1 MNNPS
6 GQSEANKANYAAK
19 HSEKEILEGL
29 SRILSSDLFTRSF
42 VLSNF
47 LKFIVEET
55 LEGRRDGLKE
65 YTIGVSALGKPDDF
79 NPQSDAIVRIHAGR
93 LRRLLNEYY
102 LGPGK
107 DEPIVIEV
115 IKGTYAPV
123 FRANIPKKPDSKP
136 TEKPTTAS
144 ATISRSK
151 LTLAVLPFRN
161 LCAENE
167 YQFFV
172 DGFGEE
178 LTRIFS
184 SFADIDIVS
193 HHSTR
198 RYASEPT
205 DMRIIGN
212 ELGAHYLIS
221 GSVRRSTEKIRV
233 SIGLTET
240 LNGVQIWSKD
250 YIHDLD
256 ADKIMD
262 IQDQID
268 DDVFAVLGG
277 HYGFIVKD
285 AVSSGFDH
293 QKLDIASFDAIAW
306 NYYAQTAHSKEAC
319 ASTRVALEKVIENDP
334 KNYMC
339 LVMLGDLYLYSNS
352 LGYPTIENPIE
363 EAHKIIKKAV
373 GIAPLSQ
380 YANMILGW
388 SHIHLGQKK
397 EAIKILNYS
406 LTLAPASSSVNG
418 TLGFAYACV
427 GEYKRAL
434 VMLTK
439 SLELTPYCPWW
450 YYLGFYFVHFN
461 DQNYRE
467 ALEVAYK
474 IDTSDDVF
482 LSPLLKIAAMGH
494 LGLIAEAKTDVSQLE
509 QNFHEILS
517 ELRIPLGN
525 FILDKQLIENI
536 IDGAKKAGLRLS

>member
-1 MNNPS
+1 MSKPLDPSETEKTQNTFRYSENEIHDVLNN
-6 GQSEANKANYAAK
+6 
-19 HSEKEILEGL
+19 
-29 SRILSSDLFTRSF
+29 ILSSDLFSRSF
-42 VLSNF
+42 VLSSF

-55 LEGRRDGLKE
+55 LEGRTDGLKE
-65 YTIGVSALGKPDDF
+65 YTIGVSALSKPEDF
-79 NPQSDAIVRIHAGR
+79 NPQTDAIVRIHAGR

-107 DEPIVIEV
+107 DEPILIEV
-115 IKGTYAPV
+115 VKGTYAPV
-123 FRANIPKKPDSKP
+123 FRANKLITNDLKAPENKPEPKII
-136 TEKPTTAS
+136 T
-144 ATISRSK
+144 RSK

-193 HHSTR
+193 HYSTR
-198 RYASEPT
+198 KYASQPI
-205 DMRIIGN
+205 DMRTIGK
-212 ELGAHYLIS
+212 ELGAHYVIS

-256 ADKIMD
+256 MDKIMD

-277 HYGFIVKD
+277 HYGFIIKD

-293 QKLDIASFDAIAW
+293 QKVDIASFDAMAW
-306 NYYAQTAHSKEAC
+306 NYYAQTAHSIEAC
-319 ASTRVALEKVIENDP
+319 TLTSSALEKVIEKDP

-339 LVMLGDLYLYSNS
+339 LVMLGDLYLYSNT
-352 LGYPTIENPIE
+352 LGYPTVENPIE
-363 EAHKIIKKAV
+363 EAYKLIKKAV
-373 GIAPLSQ
+373 GIAPHSQ

-388 SHIHLGQKK
+388 AHIHLGQKE
-397 EAIKILNYS
+397 EAVKTLNYS

-418 TLGFAYACV
+418 TLGFAYSCV

-434 VMLTK
+434 IMLTK
-439 SLELTPYCPWW
+439 SLELNPYCPWW
-450 YYLGFYFVHFN
+450 YYMGFFCVYYHN
-461 DQNYRE
+461 QNYSE
-467 ALEVAYK
+467 ALETAQK

-482 LSPLLKIAAMGH
+482 LSPLLKVAAQGQ
-494 LGLIAEAKTDVSQLE
+494 LGLIAEAKADVNQLE
-509 QNFHEILS
+509 QNFKDILPV
-517 ELRIPLGN
+517 LREQLGT
-525 FILDKQLIENI
+525 FLLDEVLVDNI
-536 IDGAKKAGLRLS
+536 IEGAKMAGLKLT